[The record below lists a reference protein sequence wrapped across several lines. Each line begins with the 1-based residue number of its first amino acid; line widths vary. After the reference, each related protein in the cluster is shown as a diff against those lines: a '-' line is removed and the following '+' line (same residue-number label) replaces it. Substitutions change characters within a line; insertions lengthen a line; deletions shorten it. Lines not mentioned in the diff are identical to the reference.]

1 MGEINVHITV
11 INTHIF
17 LFLYFTQSLFIY
29 VYFVKDGTHSFV
41 KLLSQYHKQLVFCV
55 VVLFYGVHE
64 PFWFVILHINIQH
77 TKLLG
82 GMYDTVKI

>member
-11 INTHIF
+11 INTHNFYFYSIF
-17 LFLYFTQSLFIY
+17 IYLFI
-29 VYFVKDGTHSFV
+29 FKSVKDGTHSFV
-41 KLLSQYHKQLVFCV
+41 KLLSQYHKQLIFCV

-64 PFWFVILHINIQH
+64 PFWFVILHINTQH

-82 GMYDTVKI
+82 GMCSTVNL